1 MRWVNVNDD
10 KSTLKEAKNNDR
22 WIDHTCKVVYRALK
36 STDTLYLIFKKFDV
50 EDCDVKLD
58 VFFGEENAKV
68 NI

>member
-1 MRWVNVNDD
+1 MNDD